1 MNPNWPSSILCPVDF
16 SQTSAV
22 ALRFAASL
30 AAGTQAGLTLMHAHS
45 WEAPP
50 YFTESQLAGLSQQFK
65 DSMRDADQALG
76 EFAARECSG
85 CAATRVI
92 VDSTPVEGIL
102 KTARETGADLLVMGT
117 HGRSGFNRFLLGSV
131 AERILRE
138 STIPIA
144 TVRSPAGTLA
154 EPRPIQRILC
164 PVNDSPAARHSLQ
177 VAAHLASTI
186 HAELT
191 VLHVVEGHQSGKRP
205 EICAWLPEGERQSC
219 KVQEIVESGDAAER
233 ILDTALKSS
242 ADLLVIGAQHR
253 RFADATVMGTTT
265 VRVVRHSPMPVL
277 TIVNPPRAKA

>member
-1 MNPNWPSSILCPVDF
+1 MNSNWPGSVLCPVDF
-16 SQTSAV
+16 SQPSAV
-22 ALRFAASL
+22 ALRFAASF
-30 AAGTQAGLTLMHAHS
+30 AASTQAGLTLMHAHS
-45 WEAPP
+45 WEAPQ
-50 YFTESQLAGLSQQFK
+50 YFTESQIANLSQQFK
-65 DSMRDADQALG
+65 DSMQDADQALG
-76 EFAARECSG
+76 EFAARECPG
-85 CAATRVI
+85 CVAARVV

-144 TVRSPAGTLA
+144 TVRSPLGTLA

-164 PVNDSPAARHSLQ
+164 PVNDSPAAQHSLQ
-177 VAAHLASTI
+177 IAARLASTI

-191 VLHVVEGHQSGKRP
+191 VLHVVEGHESGQRP
-205 EICAWLPEGERQSC
+205 EICAWLSESDRQGC
-219 KVQEIVESGDAAER
+219 KVQEVVESGDAADR
-233 ILDTALKSS
+233 ILNTALKSS

-277 TIVNPPRAKA
+277 TIVHPPRPPA